1 VTDSLSQVAAGRRWS
16 RLGRSAAAASVP
28 GQRAGSDHT
37 DVLPARPG
45 PLLEI
50 SDLAVSIPTESGTI
64 EAVRGIS
71 LAIGRGETVGVVGES
86 GSGKTMLA
94 LSVMGLLPRTA
105 QVRGSIQLAGTEL
118 LGSSAAQ
125 WQSIRGSQVAMV
137 FQDPMT
143 ALNPMYTVGWQVA
156 ECVLLHRKV
165 GRRAAMARAIEL
177 LAAVGLPE
185 PARMASRYPHQ
196 LSGGMRQRVVIAIAI
211 ANEPQLL
218 IADEPTTALD
228 VTVQAQILDLLTSVR
243 RQTNAAMMLSTHDLG
258 VVAGVADRVL
268 VMYAGRAAEIGGV
281 DEVFAEPGMPYT
293 AGLLASL
300 PSLDHRSE
308 RLPAIPGIP
317 PTGLGYG
324 AGCAFAPRCPRAA
337 EPCAVQP
344 DLTEIAPGHVAACH
358 FAGLDAGSRA
368 AVALPQPAVA
378 PPQPAVAAANA
389 SDRGRA
395 AAELSTVAI
404 DLSNGDAAS
413 TPSPSADTDGSDVVL
428 AVRNLSKNFRIRGG
442 TLGSVAVVQAVSG
455 VDLDLRA
462 GRCLALVGE
471 SGCGKSTLARL
482 LMRLEEP
489 TTGTITLNGLDLTKL
504 SDDELRPTRRDMQMV
519 FQDPYSSLNPRLSV
533 GEIVGEPLTV
543 HKVPHRA
550 ERVREL
556 LLSVGLDPVAGVRFP
571 GEFSGGQRQRIGI
584 ARALALDPQALVLD
598 EPVSALDVSIQA
610 SVLNMLRDMQRKR
623 NMAYLFIAHDLSV
636 VRQVADDVAV
646 MYLGQIV
653 EQGPADQVYRR
664 PAHPYTTALMS
675 AVPIPDPP
683 AERSRERILLRGEVP
698 SPVDPP
704 SGCRFRTRCWK
715 ADSRC
720 AEEPPLLQILTGEP
734 PGDGQQM
741 VAGRHIVADQHADS
755 QVADSQH
762 VHGLHL
768 VACHYP
774 ENGPWTTH

>member
-1 VTDSLSQVAAGRRWS
+1 VTDSQSQVASGRRWARPS
-16 RLGRSAAAASVP
+16 RTAAARVP
-28 GQRAGSDHT
+28 GQRTGSADDT
-37 DVLPARPG
+37 ALPARPG

-71 LAIGRGETVGVVGES
+71 LAVGRGETVGVVGES

-94 LSVMGLLPRTA
+94 LSVMGLLPRSA
-105 QVRGSIQLAGTEL
+105 RVRGSIQLGGTEL
-118 LGSSAAQ
+118 LGGSAAQ
-125 WQSIRGSQVAMV
+125 WQAIRGSQVAMV

-143 ALNPMYTVGWQVA
+143 ALNPMYTIGWQVA

-165 GRRAAMARAIEL
+165 GRRAAMDRAIEL
-177 LAAVGLPE
+177 LDAVGLPE
-185 PARMASRYPHQ
+185 PARLARHYPHQ

-228 VTVQAQILDLLTSVR
+228 VTVQAQILDLLKSVR
-243 RQTNAAMMLSTHDLG
+243 QQTSAAMVLITHDLG

-300 PSLDHRSE
+300 PSLDHRSD
-308 RLPAIPGIP
+308 RLPAIPGTP

-324 AGCAFAPRCPRAA
+324 LGCAFAPRCPLAA
-337 EPCAVQP
+337 EPCSTQP
-344 DLTEIAPGHVAACH
+344 DLTEVAAGHVAACH
-358 FAGLDAGSRA
+358 FAGPQAGGQA
-368 AVALPQPAVA
+368 ATALQQPASV
-378 PPQPAVAAANA
+378 VAA
-389 SDRGRA
+389 
-395 AAELSTVAI
+395 T
-404 DLSNGDAAS
+404 
-413 TPSPSADTDGSDVVL
+413 SPTDGAGGTSDGSQDSEDGDVVL
-428 AVRNLSKNFRIRGG
+428 SVRNLSKHFRIRGA
-442 TLGSVAVVQAVSG
+442 TFRSVAIVQAVSG
-455 VDLDLRA
+455 VDLELRA

-482 LMRLEEP
+482 LMRLEDP
-489 TTGTITLNGLDLTKL
+489 TTGTITLNGRDLTKL

-543 HKVPHRA
+543 HRIPDRA

-610 SVLNMLRDMQRKR
+610 SVLNMLRDLQRKR

-636 VRQVADDVAV
+636 VRQVADNVAV

-664 PAHPYTTALMS
+664 PAHPYTTALLS

-698 SPVDPP
+698 SPVNPP

-715 ADSRC
+715 ADARC
-720 AEEPPLLQILTGEP
+720 AEEQPPL
-734 PGDGQQM
+734 
-741 VAGRHIVADQHADS
+741 
-755 QVADSQH
+755 H
-762 VHGLHL
+762 VIDAQHL

-774 ENGPWTTH
+774 ENGPWPAN

>member
-1 VTDSLSQVAAGRRWS
+1 MTDSQSRVASGRRWARPS
-16 RLGRSAAAASVP
+16 RTAAARVP
-28 GQRAGSDHT
+28 GQRPGSAD
-37 DVLPARPG
+37 DLALPGRSG

-50 SDLAVSIPTESGTI
+50 TDLAVSIPTESGTI

-71 LAIGRGETVGVVGES
+71 LALGRGETLGVVGES

-105 QVRGSIQLAGTEL
+105 LVSGSVQLAGTEL
-118 LGSSAAQ
+118 LGSSAAE
-125 WQSIRGSQVAMV
+125 WHNIRGSQVAMV

-156 ECVLLHRKV
+156 ECILLHRKV
-165 GRRAAMARAIEL
+165 SKRAAMDRAIEL
-177 LAAVGLPE
+177 LDAVGLPE
-185 PARMASRYPHQ
+185 PARMAKRYPHQ

-211 ANEPQLL
+211 ANEPKLL

-228 VTVQAQILDLLTSVR
+228 VTVQAQILELLTTVR
-243 RQTNAAMMLSTHDLG
+243 ERSSAAMILITHDLG

-300 PSLDHRSE
+300 PSLNHRSE
-308 RLPAIPGIP
+308 RLPAIPGTP
-317 PTGLGYG
+317 PTGLAYG
-324 AGCAFAPRCPRAA
+324 PGCAFAPRCPLAA

-344 DLTEIAPGHVAACH
+344 ALTDIGAGHVAACH
-358 FAGLDAGSRA
+358 FAGPEAGGQTATALQPPVARDPQEGNGADDHA
-368 AVALPQPAVA
+368 ADDRLADDSA
-378 PPQPAVAAANA
+378 PH
-389 SDRGRA
+389 RGA
-395 AAELSTVAI
+395 PDHGAPDHGAPDYEAPH
-404 DLSNGDAAS
+404 D
-413 TPSPSADTDGSDVVL
+413 SAPDDSAVVL
-428 AVRNLSKNFRIRGG
+428 SVKNLSKHFKVRG
-442 TLGSVAVVQAVSG
+442 TSFGSVATVQAVSG
-455 VDLDLRA
+455 VDLELRA

-482 LMRLEEP
+482 LMRLEDP
-489 TTGTITLNGLDLTKL
+489 TTGTITLNGRDITTLP
-504 SDDELRPTRRDMQMV
+504 DDELRATRRDMQMV

-543 HKVPHRA
+543 HKIPNRA

-636 VRQVADDVAV
+636 VRQVADDIAV
-646 MYLGQIV
+646 MYLGLIV
-653 EQGPADQVYRR
+653 EQGPADLVYRR
-664 PAHPYTTALMS
+664 PAHPYTTALLS

-683 AERSRERILLRGEVP
+683 AERSRERILLHGEVP
-698 SPVDPP
+698 SPVNPP

-720 AEEPPLLQILTGEP
+720 ADEPPPLRVID
-734 PGDGQQM
+734 GDG
-741 VAGRHIVADQHADS
+741 GK
-755 QVADSQH
+755 
-762 VHGLHL
+762 HL

-774 ENGPWTTH
+774 ENGPWPAG